1 MDFEKGKEKRSRKK
15 FEGQEGNISFKV
27 PNFKEFF
34 LLELENYIKT
44 AKKPRFNDFV
54 AKNVSQ
60 LVHWSLDEN
69 REISEL
75 FSLWKT
81 RFALT
86 FKEFGKIPNADTF
99 KGSCDTTWKD
109 MKKLIDSTMKTK
121 LTYKILSMKSLQTT
135 AALTESTFNIAVASE
150 STNQGSSA
158 SASLSNFSPTTPP
171 TSSAVPSLVTQHESD
186 FVSSAHQSDKSDR
199 ANTND
204 DDDDDGIFDI
214 EHFVHDMTYKSH
226 LGYTIS
232 SKQARKLVE
241 IKDAID
247 TDMVSTMMKIGAH
260 ILTKQLTKTTLSVT
274 EEALLELSISR
285 IINMLNTSMQDT
297 YREFFSQHQ
306 WARIHNVVSAL
317 NLDNYDGL
325 SPESSALFDVIVH
338 AGDNICDIIA
348 FIDEKKW
355 QISKTRCQQQSQPY
369 ILLLIMEHIVR
380 NLERWSKKADES
392 ELTFYRR
399 FATILEFVFDYTDV
413 ALVDGD
419 NSCEATKNVAHLNK
433 AIFIPMQTAPV
444 YGKKIDL
451 MLRYDGNMKIELSSN
466 EWKRSRVQE
475 DLKLKQQSK
484 NLRTNAAVLNHLNSH
499 CSNDISELL
508 AMDFI
513 GNVGYLYM
521 LKLTEDGIYVAS
533 LLSKLITFLL
543 NTTKI
548 LKRALFQKEVNQVIP
563 ALPARTSSSHRL
575 SRTSAGHIY
584 LAPKTSQIKK
594 TNLNDFP
601 YDE

>member
-15 FEGQEGNISFKV
+15 FEGQE
-27 PNFKEFF
+27 
-34 LLELENYIKT
+34 ELENYIKT

-54 AKNVSQ
+54 AKNISQ

-109 MKKLIDSTMKTK
+109 MKKLIDSTMKKK
-121 LTYKILSMKSLQTT
+121 LTYKILSMKS
-135 AALTESTFNIAVASE
+135 IVAS
-150 STNQGSSA
+150 T
-158 SASLSNFSPTTPP
+158 SLSNFSPTTPP

-297 YREFFSQHQ
+297 YREFFSQYQ
-306 WARIHNVVSAL
+306 WARTHNVVSAL
-317 NLDNYDGL
+317 NLDNYDDL

-369 ILLLIMEHIVR
+369 TLLLIMEHIVR

-419 NSCEATKNVAHLNK
+419 NSCEATKNVAHLSK

-451 MLRYDGNMKIELSSN
+451 MLRYDGNMKIELTSN

-475 DLKLKQQSK
+475 DLKLK
-484 NLRTNAAVLNHLNSH
+484 HH

-533 LLSKLITFLL
+533 LLSKLIVPKDLSNLDMFKQTLDYLFK
-543 NTTKI
+543 TKVFFFFC
-548 LKRALFQKEVNQVIP
+548 A
-563 ALPARTSSSHRL
+563 
-575 SRTSAGHIY
+575 
-584 LAPKTSQIKK
+584 
-594 TNLNDFP
+594 
-601 YDE
+601 